1 MLESV
6 YIASNLRE
14 IYEIKDSSIGIFL
27 ISCISSQYLNLKWLI
42 VQQNIF
48 LFLILFSM
56 ELKYDNLKNL
66 KNRVSN

>member
-27 ISCISSQYLNLKWLI
+27 ISCIFSQYLNLKWLI